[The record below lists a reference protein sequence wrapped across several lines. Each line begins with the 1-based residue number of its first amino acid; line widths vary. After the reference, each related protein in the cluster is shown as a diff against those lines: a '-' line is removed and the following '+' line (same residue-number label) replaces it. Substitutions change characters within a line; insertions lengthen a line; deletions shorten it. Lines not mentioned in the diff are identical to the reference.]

1 MTKYSIKKKDKVIV
15 ISGRDKGKV
24 GEVMQVIPGDAYT
37 PARVL
42 VAKINIVTKHKKPTQ
57 TDPGGLVKTEA
68 PLALSKVMV
77 VDPKTNKPT
86 RIRVKTL
93 ANGDKVRV
101 AAKSGETI
109 A

>member
-1 MTKYSIKKKDKVIV
+1 MKFKIKKKDKVVV

-24 GEVMQVIPGDAYT
+24 GEVMEVIPGDCET

-42 VAKINIVTKHKKPTQ
+42 VTKVNVVTKHKKPTQ

-68 PLALSKVMV
+68 PLALSKVML
-77 VDPKTNKPT
+77 VDPKTEKPT
-86 RIRVKTL
+86 RVRVKAL
-93 ANGDKVRV
+93 QNGDKVRV
-101 AAKSGETI
+101 SVKSGETI